1 MQTWM
6 TDWYHCSED
15 GQQGIST
22 DWETEGGGDTR
33 LLHGHYQLLPR
44 SGQCVTELLLRG
56 GRV

>member
-1 MQTWM
+1 M